1 MQKGRN
7 SLSDNYVRMRI
18 QNNITKSTG
27 IIIPHKDISQDFV
40 EIQRKQ
46 LKLKRDAKKAKTR
59 QQ

>member
-1 MQKGRN
+1 
-7 SLSDNYVRMRI
+7 MRI

-46 LKLKRDAKKAKTR
+46 LKLKRDAKKQK
-59 QQ
+59 QDNNN